1 MGKVYDT
8 KIDDGIATFTFT
20 NNSGEVF
27 SEFKVNPADVGIAAR
42 VEETMEFWDTLEDKF
57 NASNSPSDIKKLND
71 QIEDQFRYILGA
83 KACEKLFSNLIT
95 ATTILPS
102 GDLFAFVVLDK
113 LIAYITPEL
122 KKRNEKSQK
131 AVEKYTAKYKK

>member
-42 VEETMEFWDTLEDKF
+42 VEETMEFWDALEDKF

-71 QIEDQFRYILGA
+71 QIEDKFRYILGE
-83 KACEKLFSNLIT
+83 KACESLFSGLIT

-102 GDLFAFVVLDK
+102 GEIFAFIVLDK
-113 LIAYITPEL
+113 LISFITPEL
-122 KKRNEKSQK
+122 ERRNAKTQK

>member
-1 MGKVYDT
+1 M
-8 KIDDGIATFTFT
+8 
-20 NNSGEVF
+20 F

-42 VEETMEFWDTLEDKF
+42 VEETMEFWDALEDKF